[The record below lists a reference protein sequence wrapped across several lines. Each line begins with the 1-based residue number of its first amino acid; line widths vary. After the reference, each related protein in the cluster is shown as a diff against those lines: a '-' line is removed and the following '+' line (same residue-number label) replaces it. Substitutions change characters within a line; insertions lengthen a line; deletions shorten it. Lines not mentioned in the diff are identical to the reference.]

1 MFVLGLQDRT
11 AADYGIYTTKY
22 KILINVP
29 VMVAN
34 SVATSLIPALSRA
47 NSAGDLKKVHENI
60 SSVIRFSMIVAIP
73 SAVGLAVVADP
84 LIPLMFGRS
93 DRAVVMMHA
102 GFAAV
107 IFYSLSTVTN
117 AILQGTSHM
126 RIPVRHALMSV
137 VIHTGILVFLLRVAK
152 IGIFGVVM
160 ADMCFALSMCVLNGI
175 SLSKLLHHR
184 QEYRRTFVMPLCC
197 ALVMGAAVWAVKT
210 GLMKALESRSL
221 CILISIPFAVAV
233 YAFLLI
239 RSGTITEEELKHFP
253 KGNSLIRAAR
263 RFRILR

>member
-1 MFVLGLQDRT
+1 
-11 AADYGIYTTKY
+11 
-22 KILINVP
+22 
-29 VMVAN
+29 MVAN

-102 GFAAV
+102 GCAAV

-253 KGNSLIRAAR
+253 KGTSLIRAAR